1 MSALRDRLDEYLSVR
16 RSLGF
21 KLVEEARLLSQFVAH
36 LEEHQVLTVTTE
48 IALEWSML
56 SPSRSRSQGSKRLGM
71 VRGFAKH
78 LLALDPAT
86 QVPPAQLL
94 PNQPHRAIP
103 FIYSDLD
110 IQRLQE
116 EARKIRT
123 PLRAGTYVTLIGLLA
138 TTGMRVGEVIR
149 LDRKDVDMKNGV
161 LTVRDSK
168 FGKSREVP
176 LHESTVQALRTYAR
190 RRARLCPHPKSPA
203 FLVSTPGT
211 RLIYKNVQHVYIM
224 LTRRAGLTPRSPS
237 CRPRIHDLRH
247 TFAVRTVLEWY
258 RASLDVETRLP
269 LLSTYLGH
277 SAPASTYWYLS
288 ATPELMALA
297 SQRLE
302 QASGGAS

>member
-1 MSALRDRLDEYLSVR
+1 
-16 RSLGF
+16 
-21 KLVEEARLLSQFVAH
+21 
-36 LEEHQVLTVTTE
+36 
-48 IALEWSML
+48 
-56 SPSRSRSQGSKRLGM
+56 
-71 VRGFAKH
+71 
-78 LLALDPAT
+78 
-86 QVPPAQLL
+86 
-94 PNQPHRAIP
+94 
-103 FIYSDLD
+103 
-110 IQRLQE
+110 
-116 EARKIRT
+116 
-123 PLRAGTYVTLIGLLA
+123 
-138 TTGMRVGEVIR
+138 
-149 LDRKDVDMKNGV
+149 
-161 LTVRDSK
+161 
-168 FGKSREVP
+168 
-176 LHESTVQALRTYAR
+176 
-190 RRARLCPHPKSPA
+190 
-203 FLVSTPGT
+203 VSTPGT